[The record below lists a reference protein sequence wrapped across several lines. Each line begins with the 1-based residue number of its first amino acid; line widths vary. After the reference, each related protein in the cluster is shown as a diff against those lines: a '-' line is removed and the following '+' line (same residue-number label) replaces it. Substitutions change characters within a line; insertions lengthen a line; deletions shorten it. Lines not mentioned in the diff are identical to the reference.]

1 VTEAPGGRPAPQDGS
16 DPRRRWLWRA
26 LDSAEEVICYA
37 LLIALVVVTS
47 LQVFTRYVLNAPFT
61 WTEEL
66 ARMLFTWIVFL
77 GAALLLKRSSHI
89 SIDILARSLAPEPRR
104 WLLVLSHLITLSVVG
119 ILAVKG
125 FRLLQITGASESP
138 ALGIPWVYV
147 YAAFPVGMSL
157 MALRY
162 ARALIGLVRAPG
174 VLGGAAGGRLATPEP
189 PA

>member
-1 VTEAPGGRPAPQDGS
+1 VTAAPGGRPAPQDGS
-16 DPRRRWLWRA
+16 GTGRHWFWRV
-26 LDSAEEVICYA
+26 LDSAEEVLCYS
-37 LLIALVVVTS
+37 LLVALVVVTS

-77 GAALLLKRSSHI
+77 GAALLLKSSSHI
-89 SIDILARSLAPEPRR
+89 TIDILVRSLAPGPRQ
-104 WLLVLSHLITLSVVG
+104 WLLVVSHLITLSVVG

-162 ARALIGLVRAPG
+162 ARALIGLLRAP
-174 VLGGAAGGRLATPEP
+174 LPGGAAGGGLAAPEP
-189 PA
+189 PV

>member
-1 VTEAPGGRPAPQDGS
+1 V
-16 DPRRRWLWRA
+16 
-26 LDSAEEVICYA
+26 LDSAEEAICYS
-37 LLIALVVVTS
+37 LLVALVVVTS

-77 GAALLLKRSSHI
+77 GAALLLKGSSHI
-89 SIDILARSLAPEPRR
+89 TIDILARSLAPRPRR
-104 WLLVLSHLITLSVVG
+104 WLLVVSHLITLSVVG
-119 ILAVKG
+119 VLAVKG

-147 YAAFPVGMSL
+147 YAAFPVGMTL

-162 ARALIGLVRAPG
+162 ARALIGLLRTAGVPG
-174 VLGGAAGGRLATPEP
+174 AAAGGLAAPEP

>member
-1 VTEAPGGRPAPQDGS
+1 
-16 DPRRRWLWRA
+16 
-26 LDSAEEVICYA
+26 
-37 LLIALVVVTS
+37 LLVALVVVTS
-47 LQVFTRYVLNAPFT
+47 LQVFTRYVLNAPLT

-77 GAALLLKRSSHI
+77 GAALLLKRGSHI
-89 SIDILARSLAPEPRR
+89 TIDILARSLAPGPRR
-104 WLLVLSHLITLSVVG
+104 WLLVVSHLITLTVVG

-125 FRLLQITGASESP
+125 FRLVQITGASESP

-147 YAAFPVGMSL
+147 YAAFPIGMSL

-162 ARALIGLVRAPG
+162 ARALVGLVR
-174 VLGGAAGGRLATPEP
+174 LRGGPTGATGAHPSTSGP